1 MAVRRALVVEDDP
14 GAQRL
19 MKMLLVRLGFEVD
32 VVDDGLSALEYV
44 GGHPPD
50 LVVLDLGLPHIS
62 GYDVVEGIRSSPAAR
77 HVPILVTTGHR
88 LPQKQVM
95 ALQLGANAY
104 LVKPFTRREFAAAVQ
119 ALAPAGSARLM
130 DEAR

>member
-1 MAVRRALVVEDDP
+1 MALPKALVVEDDP

-19 MKMLLVRLGFEVD
+19 VELLLTRIGFEVT
-32 VVDDGLSALEYV
+32 VVDDGLTALEQV
-44 GGHPPD
+44 NASPPD

-62 GYDVVEGIRSSPAAR
+62 GYDVVEGIRSSPVAHR
-77 HVPILVTTGHR
+77 VPILVTTGHR

-104 LVKPFTRREFAAAVQ
+104 LVKPFTRHEFTVAVR
-119 ALAPAGSARLM
+119 ALVPDSSVRLL